1 MDDWMMVEDLNR
13 EQLAEVKRWYLY
25 GLADC
30 GDYAEVLDTDH
41 DEPTEDD
48 LKHADSIVPDEA
60 VFDFYDFAKF
70 YINEDGNL
78 DYDY

>member
-48 LKHADSIVPDEA
+48 LKNADSIVPDEA

-70 YINEDGNL
+70 YIDENGNL
-78 DYDY
+78 TWKF